1 MLLKLE
7 QEQQSKATIENS
19 QQRKK
24 NYPQKFSATPN
35 DFVFELWHR
44 LLWLVTHCSSL
55 ALFFLAQT
63 TIFLSVLFHSSK
75 ELMNQPVSMPC
86 GHSACKAC
94 LLEIISKQS
103 IGSRP
108 CICPLCEKFH
118 WNKLLET
125 FTLI

>member
-7 QEQQSKATIENS
+7 QEQQSKATIKNS

-24 NYPQKFSATPN
+24 TTRKNS
-35 DFVFELWHR
+35 R
-44 LLWLVTHCSSL
+44 LLQTISSL
-55 ALFFLAQT
+55 NYGTICFHLLRIAVHWYFFFFST
-63 TIFLSVLFHSSK
+63 NYNFLSVLFHSSK

-94 LLEIISKQS
+94 LLEMISKQS